1 MLRLLILGGTSEG
14 SALARA
20 LAGRTDIT
28 PLLSLAGRTEHPVVP
43 PIAHRIGGFG
53 GLDGLAHFI
62 AHEGIDAV
70 LDATHPFAARISA
83 NAVAACSGTGTPLAT
98 FTRPPWQPEAGDRWT
113 AAPDIEA
120 AAAMLGA
127 TPLRVFLTT
136 GRLDLARFKRA
147 PQHHY
152 LIRTIDPP
160 TPAELPPGHTLLL
173 ARGPFTAADE
183 ESMLRSHP
191 IDVLVTKNSGAAAS
205 AAKLAAARHLDVPV
219 IMVDRPPAAGG
230 ITFFTLDETLA
241 WIAAQRERP

>member
-1 MLRLLILGGTSEG
+1 MIRLLILGGTSEG

-20 LAGRTDIT
+20 LAGRTDIS

-53 GLDGLAHFI
+53 GLDGLGDFI
-62 AHEGIDAV
+62 AQEGVVAV
-70 LDATHPFAARISA
+70 VDATHPFAARISA
-83 NAVAACSGTGTPLAT
+83 HAVAACARAGIPLAT
-98 FTRPPWQPEAGDRWT
+98 FTRPPWQPKAGDRWI
-113 AAPDIEA
+113 AASDIDA
-120 AAAMLGA
+120 AAAKLGSA
-127 TPLRVFLTT
+127 PQRVFLTT

-160 TPAELPPGHTLLL
+160 TPADLPPDHTLLL
-173 ARGPFTAADE
+173 ARGPFTVADE
-183 ESMLRSHP
+183 EAMLRAHA

-205 AAKLAAARHLDVPV
+205 AAKLVAARQRTVSV

-230 ITFFTLDETLA
+230 ITFFTLNETLA
-241 WIAAQRERP
+241 WIATQRERP